1 MAFPERVGRL
11 SRGDSWDRK
20 ERGTSHG
27 DQEEPS
33 ELCEQ
38 DQEGGVMGSVKC
50 RRDTRYTKTLR
61 SCWGACGGAGGDL
74 CQAGVGD

>member
-11 SRGDSWDRK
+11 SRGRSWDRK

-38 DQEGGVMGSVKC
+38 TQERGHGKC
-50 RRDTRYTKTLR
+50 QVQKGHEIHEDSEDLLG
-61 SCWGACGGAGGDL
+61 CLCGAGGDL
-74 CQAGVGD
+74 CQAGDGD